1 MLGAWQPLQGMLR
14 VRTRMSGQLSATAR
28 SPRLGGRG
36 ARRLATAALAL
47 ALAGPFG
54 CNMATAQREDGE
66 SDTEDAAEQ
75 RTPVLVATVGRG
87 SIESALSA
95 ASTIEAERQVT
106 VHAESTGR
114 ILSFKIEE
122 GDKIKSGQTLA
133 RVKYDDQAAQL
144 SRASTSLE
152 NAKRE
157 LEIAEKLHRQGIAS
171 DDELTAAK
179 LSYKTA
185 TLDVRDSKRSVGNT
199 RVTAPFAGTVTERFV
214 TEGAF
219 VSAGAQLISVTDFS
233 TLVALV
239 YVPEKELDRIAVGQ
253 AAEIVGKAARSRTGT
268 GVVKRIAPVVDAAT
282 GTVKVTVGLP
292 EELVGGSTGFLPGM
306 YTEVR
311 LTTQRH
317 DDVVVVP
324 KRALIRDEEEAF
336 VFVIEEEAAKRVRVE
351 LGLQDD
357 ERAELLSG
365 VNEGDE
371 IVVSGQAGLKDG
383 GLIQRVD
390 ETGAEVSKA
399 GVTAKDST
407 ARAEAAKG
415 AEGA

>member
-1 MLGAWQPLQGMLR
+1 
-14 VRTRMSGQLSATAR
+14 MSGAV
-28 SPRLGGRG
+28 GCG
-36 ARRLATAALAL
+36 LATA
-47 ALAGPFG
+47 
-54 CNMATAQREDGE
+54 QHQEGE
-66 SDTEDAAEQ
+66 SETDDPAEQ
-75 RTPVLVATVGRG
+75 RTPVLVARVGRG
-87 SIESALSA
+87 SIEAALSA

-144 SRASTSLE
+144 TRASASLE
-152 NAKRE
+152 NAKRD
-157 LEIAEKLHRQGIAS
+157 LEIAEKLSRQGIAS
-171 DDELTAAK
+171 ENELTAAK
-179 LSYKTA
+179 LAYKTA

-219 VSAGAQLISVTDFS
+219 VSAGAQLISVTDFT

-253 AAEIVGKAARSRTGT
+253 EAEIVGKAARSRTGV
-268 GVVKRIAPVVDAAT
+268 GVVKRIAPVVDATT

-292 EELVGGSTGFLPGM
+292 ETLVGGSTGFLPGM

-317 DDVVVVP
+317 DGVVVVP

-336 VFVIEEEAAKRVRVE
+336 VFVVEDDTAKRVRVE
-351 LGLQDD
+351 LGLADD
-357 ERAELLSG
+357 EHAEVLSG
-365 VNEGDE
+365 VAEGDE
-371 IVVSGQAGLKDG
+371 IVVSGQAGLKDA
-383 GLIQRVD
+383 GLVQRVD
-390 ETGAEVSKA
+390 ETGAEVSKPSA
-399 GVTAKDST
+399 KPDVMGKDSA
-407 ARAEAAKG
+407 ARAEAGKG
-415 AEGA
+415 PEGV